1 MIEDYEAGGSSY
13 SLATRYNVRRNTVR
27 DTLRRA
33 GFDLSINAKK
43 PALTAEEKIDIR
55 LRFEAGASHRE
66 LTALFDVSESTIKRA
81 LHS

>member
-1 MIEDYEAGGSSY
+1 MIEDYAAGASTY

-33 GFDLSINAKK
+33 GFDLSVNAKK
-43 PALTAEEKIDIR
+43 PALTEEEKIDIQLR
-55 LRFEAGASHRE
+55 LKTGASHRE